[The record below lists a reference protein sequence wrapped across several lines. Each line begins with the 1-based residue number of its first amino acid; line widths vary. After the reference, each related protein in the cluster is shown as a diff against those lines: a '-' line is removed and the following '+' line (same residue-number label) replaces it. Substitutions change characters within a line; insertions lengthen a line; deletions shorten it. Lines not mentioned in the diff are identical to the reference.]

1 MPDNRV
7 DSILLEIEAT
17 TDKADGGID
26 KVTKALTS
34 MKKITEGLDTEK
46 LKQILDVM
54 RGFSGVG
61 DDLKN
66 AGSGMRSI
74 ASSIKSLSGVDTAKL
89 KGGTETCTAFGE
101 RSASS
106 GSHRKRCDCIRRGTG
121 SNERCRISGKSV
133 GTRGK
138 QPRNCRTKCSSRTD
152 KLKRKSQSGKHKS
165 G

>member
-66 AGSGMRSI
+66 AGSGMRNI
-74 ASSIKSLSGVDTAKL
+74 A
-89 KGGTETCTAFGE
+89 
-101 RSASS
+101 
-106 GSHRKRCDCIRRGTG
+106 
-121 SNERCRISGKSV
+121 
-133 GTRGK
+133 
-138 QPRNCRTKCSSRTD
+138 
-152 KLKRKSQSGKHKS
+152 
-165 G
+165 

>member
-89 KGGTETCTAFGE
+89 KEVAATVKEVSTALGNL
-101 RSASS
+101 
-106 GSHRKRCDCIRRGTG
+106 G
-121 SNERCRISGKSV
+121 SNNRVSIRIDSEGAQQKRHRQQCTLPHQRQVSWH
-133 GTRGK
+133 
-138 QPRNCRTKCSSRTD
+138 
-152 KLKRKSQSGKHKS
+152 KRKATSELPDKAQQPDRQT
-165 G
+165 

>member
-1 MPDNRV
+1 M
-7 DSILLEIEAT
+7 IL
-17 TDKADGGID
+17 K
-26 KVTKALTS
+26 
-34 MKKITEGLDTEK
+34 
-46 LKQILDVM
+46 
-54 RGFSGVG
+54 
-61 DDLKN
+61 

-89 KGGTETCTAFGE
+89 KEVAATVKEVSTALGNL
-101 RSASS
+101 
-106 GSHRKRCDCIRRGTG
+106 G
-121 SNERCRISGKSV
+121 SNNRVSIRIDSEGAQRRVQPLENGQQAAAATESVATASEEAQAAMNGAASAAKSV